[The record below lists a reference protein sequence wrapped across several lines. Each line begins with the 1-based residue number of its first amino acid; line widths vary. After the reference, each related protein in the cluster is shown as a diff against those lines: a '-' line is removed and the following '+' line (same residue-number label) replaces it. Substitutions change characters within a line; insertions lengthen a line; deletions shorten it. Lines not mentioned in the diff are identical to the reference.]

1 MCTGGNGEHTV
12 QSSRALVSR
21 AARPCYASR
30 VVHVAADVS
39 AFLRQREVHAYEQ
52 RVARSAYAYGVDL
65 RRVAWLET
73 STFGDPLMRGVD
85 RQWNAL
91 VADLS
96 GSILQDPAR
105 AAPVTIMEEIAR
117 ISRLL
122 RAPSPTLRLLVRGLD
137 RWPVVTPLGTTK
149 GALHWL
155 VIDPERLLA
164 LPAYERTFLLGS
176 ALADLQCDHGPLW
189 TAHLIAERADRATGL
204 LKTVLRPWSKVA
216 VFSADRGGLIA
227 TGDLAKARAALAT
240 HGAPPVPWIPP
251 RPALALRDLALCD
264 FDRSTTMARLRV
276 LLERHRRALDERPGS
291 SPGNEASVASGSAAG
306 VDLGPAKPQA
316 ATVVP
321 GAAPNLAGGTANA
334 STAAPTAD
342 ATPPRA
348 GGDPYREAAADAT
361 SSAREEP
368 DEEMTRA
375 LAEAWSLARCDA
387 RLTRR
392 LGLL

>member
-1 MCTGGNGEHTV
+1 
-12 QSSRALVSR
+12 
-21 AARPCYASR
+21 

-65 RRVAWLET
+65 RRIAWLDT

-105 AAPVTIMEEIAR
+105 PAPVPIMEEIAR

-122 RAPSPTLRLLVRGLD
+122 RAPLPTLRLLVRGLGD
-137 RWPVVTPLGTTK
+137 RWPIVTPLGTTK

-155 VIDPERLLA
+155 VVDAERLLA
-164 LPAYERTFLLGS
+164 LPASERTFLLGH

-189 TAHLIAERADRATGL
+189 TAHLIAERADRASGVL
-204 LKTVLRPWSKVA
+204 ELVLRPWSKVA

-227 TGDLAKARAALAT
+227 VGDLAQARAALAT
-240 HGAPPVPWIPP
+240 HGDPPVPWIPR
-251 RPALALRDLALCD
+251 RPALAIRDLALCD

-276 LLERHRRALDERPGS
+276 LLERHRRAMEERPG
-291 SPGNEASVASGSAAG
+291 GAVADAGAAGASAAG
-306 VDLGPAKPQA
+306 VDLGATSSRATPDAAPPVPHPDAA
-316 ATVVP
+316 ATP
-321 GAAPNLAGGTANA
+321 SPT
-334 STAAPTAD
+334 STSSETSTSRPA
-342 ATPPRA
+342 
-348 GGDPYREAAADAT
+348 GDPYREAAADPSAA
-361 SSAREEP
+361 SSREEL
-368 DEEMTRA
+368 DEEMARA
-375 LAEAWSLARCDA
+375 LAGAWSLARCDA

-392 LGLL
+392 LGLF

>member
-1 MCTGGNGEHTV
+1 MHRDH
-12 QSSRALVSR
+12 SRRIACSAVR
-21 AARPCYASR
+21 RDAGPCYASR

-65 RRVAWLET
+65 RRVAWLDT
-73 STFGDPLMRGVD
+73 STFGDPLIRGVD

-105 AAPVTIMEEIAR
+105 SAPVTIMEEIAR

-122 RAPSPTLRLLVRGLD
+122 RAPTPTLRLLVRGLGD
-137 RWPVVTPLGTTK
+137 RWPIVTPLGTTK

-155 VIDPERLLA
+155 VIDAERLLA
-164 LPAYERTFLLGS
+164 LPASERTFLLGH

-227 TGDLAKARAALAT
+227 VGDLAQARAALAN
-240 HGAPPVPWIPP
+240 HGDPRVPWIPP
-251 RPALALRDLALCD
+251 RPSLAIRDLALCD

-276 LLERHRRALDERPGS
+276 LLERHRRALEERPG
-291 SPGNEASVASGSAAG
+291 GGATADASVAASSVAG
-306 VDLGPAKPQA
+306 VDVGSTNPRNAGAQAGPRPDAA
-316 ATVVP
+316 ATRTSS
-321 GAAPNLAGGTANA
+321 GTG
-334 STAAPTAD
+334 AD
-342 ATPPRA
+342 ASASRPA
-348 GGDPYREAAADAT
+348 GDPYREAAADT
-361 SSAREEP
+361 SGASSREEH
-368 DEEMTRA
+368 DEEMARA
-375 LAEAWSLARCDA
+375 LAGAWSLARCDA